1 MFPFKFNWRAL
12 LKSYIDMNA
21 ELRKNPEKWFR
32 KNFFKLIN
40 NSVFRKTMENII
52 KHTDIKEVRITYMV
66 SEPNYHVT

>member
-21 ELRKNPEKWFR
+21 ELRKNPEKLFR

-40 NSVFRKTMENII
+40 NSVVRKTMENII

>member
-21 ELRKNPEKWFR
+21 ELRKNPEKLFR
-32 KNFFKLIN
+32 KFFFKLIN